1 MLSNEEL
8 KPTQPKIDW
17 KQAASVIS
25 SAQIVEAVESGEYV
39 GFCAACGAEHDG
51 IEPDAEHYLCEAVM
65 LALYLALS
73 IWVSICFSRRCL
85 RVNG

>member
-8 KPTQPKIDW
+8 QPTQPKIDW

-39 GFCAACGAEHDG
+39 GFCTACGAEHDG
-51 IEPDAEHYLCEAVM
+51 IEPDAEHYLCEACDASAVFGAEQ
-65 LALYLALS
+65 LGIYLL
-73 IWVSICFSRRCL
+73 L
-85 RVNG
+85 